1 MRLNPLAQ
9 KSDKICAKRLWDFLC
24 QGWYNNGYVLVLN
37 VRKYRHKLV
46 ENQYSIKE
54 RLKKMKAKA
63 WRLYGAHDARLE
75 DIELECAGEDGIVV
89 EIVTNTICLSDYKG
103 ASLGT
108 GHKRVPRDIDTNPI
122 MFGHEVSGI
131 VREVGDKWKSQFRV
145 GQRVGLQPSLN
156 IPGHELETVGYAW
169 HTIGGDTTHVYLP
182 SIVMEMGCL
191 LPYDGDAF
199 FKCSLAE
206 PISCIVSAFR
216 TNYHNAFC
224 SHDLEVGIV
233 DKGTMLLMAGCG
245 AMGLGCI
252 DIACHSPEKRPRR
265 LVVTDIDDERLTR
278 AAKMFGLSYAEGRA
292 SGEINGVEVHFVN
305 TKGMADP
312 VKELKSFNL
321 ADDERADNPTSTGGG
336 YDDIFLF
343 AAVPELITQC
353 SDLLGFGGCLNFF
366 AGPTDQNLMASFNFY
381 NIHYMMHHIVA
392 NSGGDVKDMADS
404 VDWIGKGY
412 LHPEVMITHVGGLD
426 SAAEA
431 TFDLMKVPGGK
442 RLVYTHVLMPMTAIA
457 DFREKGRSDP
467 FFAELDRICSAN
479 NGLWCKEA
487 EEYLLSNAPK
497 VEIGEPKEKV
507 IERRIVV
514 K

>member
-1 MRLNPLAQ
+1 
-9 KSDKICAKRLWDFLC
+9 
-24 QGWYNNGYVLVLN
+24 
-37 VRKYRHKLV
+37 
-46 ENQYSIKE
+46 
-54 RLKKMKAKA
+54 MKAKA
-63 WRLYGAHDARLE
+63 WRLYGAKDARLE
-75 DIELECAGEDGIVV
+75 DIELEPAGEEGIVV

-103 ASLGT
+103 ATLGT
-108 GHKRVPRDIDTNPI
+108 GHKRVPRDIATRPT

-131 VREVGDKWKSQFRV
+131 VREVGAKWKDRFHV
-145 GQRVGLQPSLN
+145 GQHVGLQPSLN

-169 HTIGGDTTHVYLP
+169 HTIGGETTHVYLP

-191 LPYDGDAF
+191 LPYGGDAF

-206 PISCIVSAFR
+206 PISCIVSGFR

-233 DKGTMLLMAGCG
+233 DRGTMLLMAGCG

-265 LVVTDIDDERLTR
+265 LVVTDIDDARLVR
-278 AAKMFGLSYAEGRA
+278 AARMLGLRRVADNAAPYHA
-292 SGEINGVEVHFVN
+292 SGTINGVEVHMVN
-305 TKGMADP
+305 TKDIP
-312 VKELKSFNL
+312 DQVTFLKSFNL
-321 ADDERADNPTSTGGG
+321 VDDARADNPTSTGGG

-343 AAVPELITQC
+343 AAVPALITQC

-366 AGPTDQNLMASFNFY
+366 AGPTDQHLTANFNFY
-381 NIHYMMHHIVA
+381 NVHYLMHHVVA

-426 SAAEA
+426 SAAAA
-431 TFDLMKVPGGK
+431 TFDMLKIPGGK
-442 RLVYTHVLMPMTAIA
+442 RLVYTHVMMPMTAID
-457 DFREKGRSDP
+457 DFAEKGKADP

-479 NGLWCKEA
+479 NGLWCKAA
-487 EEYLLSNAPK
+487 EDYLLANAPK
-497 VEIGEPKEKV
+497 VEIGEPKEFVK
-507 IERRIVV
+507 ERIIRAGA
-514 K
+514 

>member
-1 MRLNPLAQ
+1 
-9 KSDKICAKRLWDFLC
+9 
-24 QGWYNNGYVLVLN
+24 
-37 VRKYRHKLV
+37 
-46 ENQYSIKE
+46 
-54 RLKKMKAKA
+54 MKAKA
-63 WRLYGAHDARLE
+63 WRLYGAGDARLE
-75 DIELECAGEDGIVV
+75 DIELEGAGEEGIVV
-89 EIVTNTICLSDYKG
+89 ELVTNTICLSDYKG

-108 GHKRVPRDIDTNPI
+108 GHKRVPRDIATRPS

-131 VREVGDKWKSQFRV
+131 VREVGTKWKDQFRV
-145 GQRVGLQPSLN
+145 GQHVGLQPSLN

-169 HTIGGDTTHVYLP
+169 HTIGGETTHVYLP

-265 LVVTDIDDERLTR
+265 LVVTDIDAARIVR
-278 AAKMFGLSYAEGRA
+278 AAQTFGLEANGSPSDAVVAKGVV
-292 SGEINGVEVHFVN
+292 NGVELVFVN
-305 TKGMADP
+305 TKDVEDP
-312 VKELKSFNL
+312 VTLLKSFNL
-321 ADDERADNPTSTGGG
+321 ADDARADNPTSTGGG
-336 YDDIFLF
+336 YDDIFLM
-343 AAVPELITQC
+343 AAVPALITQC

-366 AGPTDQNLMASFNFY
+366 AGPTNQHLMAEFNFY
-381 NIHYMMHHIVA
+381 NVHYLMHHCVA

-426 SAAEA
+426 SAFDA
-431 TFDLMKVPGGK
+431 TMNMLKVPGGK
-442 RLVYTHVLMPMTAIA
+442 RLVYTHLKLPMVAIA
-457 DFREKGRSDP
+457 DFAEKGKTDP
-467 FFAELDRICSAN
+467 LYAELDRICTAN
-479 NGLWCKEA
+479 KGLWSKEA
-487 EEYLLSNAPK
+487 EEYLLAHAPRI
-497 VEIGEPKEKV
+497 EIGEPKELVK
-507 IERRIVV
+507 ERIIRLQH
-514 K
+514 

>member
-1 MRLNPLAQ
+1 MR
-9 KSDKICAKRLWDFLC
+9 KKLWDFLC
-24 QGWYNNGYVLVLN
+24 QGWYNNGYVLALN
-37 VRKYRHKLV
+37 VRKYRHKKLV